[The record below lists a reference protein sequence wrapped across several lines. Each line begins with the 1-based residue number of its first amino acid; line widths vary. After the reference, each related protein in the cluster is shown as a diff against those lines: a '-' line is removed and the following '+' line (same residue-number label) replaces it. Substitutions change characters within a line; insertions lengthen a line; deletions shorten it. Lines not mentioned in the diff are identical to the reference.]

1 MGRRDFD
8 ISQHDNTEQRE
19 DGARGAEFRGLV
31 ETPPEDV
38 IDPDGVLPSDE
49 LHSDDQ
55 GFGAETEDDDVQ
67 RRGSGRIKVSNVR
80 VKEGVV
86 LDASSGGLRIQGK
99 LHKSRRPGSRIPLE
113 VSSDDEKV
121 MVGCEVRWVQRKRFR
136 PATFGVSFVDLS
148 EDRRRRLFSIIRR
161 AGAETR
167 CRWMA
172 A

>member
-1 MGRRDFD
+1 MGRRDSD
-8 ISQHDNTEQRE
+8 ISQHDNTGQRA
-19 DGARGAEFRGLV
+19 DGARGAQCRGLL

-49 LHSDDQ
+49 QQSDEQALGEQ
-55 GFGAETEDDDVQ
+55 GYGAETEDEGVQ
-67 RRGSGRIKVSNVR
+67 RRSSGRIKVSNVR

-99 LHKSRRPGSRIPLE
+99 LHKSRTPGSQIPLE
-113 VSSDDEKV
+113 VSSDEDTV
-121 MVGCEVRWVQRKRFR
+121 VVGCEIRWVERKRFR
-136 PATFGVSFVDLS
+136 PATFGVSFVELS

-167 CRWMA
+167 
-172 A
+172 